1 MCYCTGENSVE
12 FFFLFFFLDLNDK
25 IVFEINTMETSTA
38 DDKQSKPRKSN
49 QRRRMK
55 LIRHRANRKQ
65 AKHLTN
71 LMITES
77 NEQIG
82 KFYEKIRNEYDY
94 RKQQYELNELNRKQV
109 EPLLNEIG
117 RKRSELVST
126 LEKIVAIQNYRKSL
140 NNNNLADDDNDRF
153 YRLIGEQIQI
163 IREQIRTTNREE
175 TIIRN
180 QILATNNNDEESMK
194 FLFDEKL
201 ICTKNQHKNLFKS
214 INFNRLLRLYDRL
227 RLS

>member
-1 MCYCTGENSVE
+1 
-12 FFFLFFFLDLNDK
+12 
-25 IVFEINTMETSTA
+25 METSTA

-55 LIRHRANRKQ
+55 LIRRRANRKQ

-77 NEQIG
+77 NEQVG
-82 KFYEKIRNEYDY
+82 KFYEKIRNEYDH

-140 NNNNLADDDNDRF
+140 NNNNNVADDDNDRF
-153 YRLIGEQIQI
+153 YRIIGEQIQI

-180 QILATNNNDEESMK
+180 QILATNNDDDESVK
-194 FLFDEKL
+194 FLSDEKL

-214 INFNRLLRLYDRL
+214 INFNRLLRLYDRR